1 MTVVLLWFF
10 SGCFFLSDNFSLG
23 QHSCFSYFVLN
34 LGILDELD

>member
-10 SGCFFLSDNFSLG
+10 LVVFLSDNFSLG